1 MRDFLSF
8 FIFVCQ
14 ATIPTAILLR
24 RRYAIADLTSYL
36 TGELGQSFFG
46 VRVGIR
52 LVSSFPHPFCDR
64 TDRVNLIPVNSV
76 PIDSD

>member
-1 MRDFLSF
+1 VRGSISF
-8 FIFVCQ
+8 SISVRQ
-14 ATIPTAILLR
+14 AKIPIAN
-24 RRYAIADLTSYL
+24 ADLNVYL

-46 VRVGIR
+46 IW
-52 LVSSFPHPFCDR
+52 LVLSFLHPFCDR